1 MVAIKFVLGFQLL
14 VFGLLY
20 LLSDFIAMAFTTESE
35 VATLIALFLMV
46 VPLGYGLQGVV
57 VLTNSAFNAIHRP
70 LAALTLNALRLFI
83 FFVPFC
89 YLGSMYY
96 GLVGLFVGAVFANAV
111 MALLSFYWFLRAMR
125 QESLLYSAEQ
135 GS

>member
-1 MVAIKFVLGFQLL
+1 
-14 VFGLLY
+14 
-20 LLSDFIAMAFTTESE
+20 
-35 VATLIALFLMV
+35 
-46 VPLGYGLQGVV
+46 
-57 VLTNSAFNAIHRP
+57 
-70 LAALTLNALRLFI
+70 
-83 FFVPFC
+83 
-89 YLGSMYY
+89 MYY